1 MPGSAVRCAR
11 LQRLKIVVAVLAFT
25 AGAMVYVLYRGT
37 DLIGHRLLFA
47 LGLGD
52 MLTTVQ
58 QMAPPLTNPTL
69 WHMSCVVPDGLWIL
83 SYVLIISYINR
94 HETLTKRMLIGAII
108 PLAGILSELLQLTGH
123 LPGVYDP
130 LDIVAYILPYF
141 AIFL

>member
-52 MLTTVQ
+52 MLTAVQ
-58 QMAPPLTNPTL
+58 QMAPPMTNPTL
-69 WHMSCVVPDGLWIL
+69 WRMSCVVPDGLWTL

-94 HETLTKRMLIGAII
+94 HEPRTTRLLVGAVI
-108 PLAGILSELLQLTGH
+108 PVAGILSELLQLMNI

-130 LDIVAYILPYF
+130 LDLVAYILPYF
-141 AIFL
+141 VIFL